1 MLNQKLLKI
10 EREDSYNK
18 LNRLVTG
25 FKASHPEVKVISL
38 GIGDVSFP
46 VPGPV
51 VEAMKKA
58 CGDLA
63 DMKTFQGYGAYWGLD
78 SLRKTIASCDYGDL
92 GISFEE
98 VYVGDGTKTDCTA
111 VLELLDSSAK
121 VLTGDPT
128 YPVYKNGSLAMG
140 REVFF
145 AECDEEFK
153 MIVPKERYDV
163 IYICSPC
170 NPVGNAYT
178 RTELEKWIDY
188 AGKNGSYIV
197 YDNVYRDFAESPDI
211 PRSIYELEGSR
222 ECCIEMHS
230 FSKNASLS
238 GVRCSYFIL
247 PKEFGQEVH
256 DLWRER
262 TINRFNGAS
271 YVAQKAAEASYLPNA
286 REIISRNIKAYKE
299 NGVLLRNTLKKA
311 GFDVIGGVD
320 APYLW
325 VRTPDGM
332 ECWEAFGFFLEKL
345 GLVTVPGSI
354 FGSGGRY
361 HLRISALGSS
371 ADCREACRRIE
382 EYYEK
387 GI

>member
-178 RTELEKWIDY
+178 RTELE
-188 AGKNGSYIV
+188 
-197 YDNVYRDFAESPDI
+197 
-211 PRSIYELEGSR
+211 
-222 ECCIEMHS
+222 
-230 FSKNASLS
+230 S
-238 GVRCSYFIL
+238 G
-247 PKEFGQEVH
+247 
-256 DLWRER
+256 
-262 TINRFNGAS
+262 
-271 YVAQKAAEASYLPNA
+271 
-286 REIISRNIKAYKE
+286 
-299 NGVLLRNTLKKA
+299 
-311 GFDVIGGVD
+311 
-320 APYLW
+320 
-325 VRTPDGM
+325 
-332 ECWEAFGFFLEKL
+332 
-345 GLVTVPGSI
+345 
-354 FGSGGRY
+354 
-361 HLRISALGSS
+361 
-371 ADCREACRRIE
+371 
-382 EYYEK
+382 
-387 GI
+387 